1 MPLFRTVPDGEVGGV
16 RLERI
21 DAPKQDVVELDFFA
35 VNPNRPRL
43 SPHSLLH
50 EPEWPRKY
58 RGPRLRLRVKAPRLR
73 KVRRG
78 KWKRVSFDRV
88 LP

>member
-1 MPLFRTVPDGEVGGV
+1 VPIFRTVPCGDNGDV

-21 DAPKQDVVELDFFA
+21 DAPKQDVVEIDFFA
-35 VNPNRPRL
+35 VSPNRPRL

-58 RGPRLRLRVKAPRLR
+58 RGPRLRLRVKAPRMR

-78 KWKRVSFDRV
+78 KGKRVSFDRV